1 MILFFILRA
10 FGSFE
15 ERGNLFYKDNS
26 AISVEGQEVLQG
38 EWVKDVE
45 EGRSHRKPQL
55 CTEEVK
61 DTGGHLTVE
70 KTECQGGMFSGEA
83 MLMFFLFLVVV

>member
-55 CTEEVK
+55 CIEEVK
-61 DTGGHLTVE
+61 VTGGHFTVE
-70 KTECQGGMFSGEA
+70 KTENVREGCSPEKPC
-83 MLMFFLFLVVV
+83 